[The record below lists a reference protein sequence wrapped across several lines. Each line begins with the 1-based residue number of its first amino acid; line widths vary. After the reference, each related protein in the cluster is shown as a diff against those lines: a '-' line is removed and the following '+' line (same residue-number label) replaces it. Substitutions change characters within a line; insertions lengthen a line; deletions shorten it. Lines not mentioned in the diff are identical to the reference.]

1 MALLNERKAAMDW
14 KLAMEAERAALKRI
28 VALLFALADLAERA
42 ACRSQAVRGFVLWI
56 LRSAEDVARNLVTG
70 TPTPVPLYRAGDSPA
85 DARRLAEDFRN
96 LARELADELHC
107 QAALA
112 YAVHDDCGGH
122 NEPAGF
128 GVRRT
133 LRLGCA
139 LSFMIAPAFQTS
151 REILYL
157 AGLPDTS

>member
-1 MALLNERKAAMDW
+1 MDW

-70 TPTPVPLYRAGDSPA
+70 TPTPVPLCRAGDSPA
-85 DARRLAEDFRN
+85 DARRLAEDFRD
-96 LARELADELHC
+96 LARELDC

-112 YAVHDDCGGH
+112 FAIHDGH

-133 LRLGCA
+133 LRLGGAPNFMNA
-139 LSFMIAPAFQTS
+139 LAFQTFA
-151 REILYL
+151 RDTPCL

>member
-1 MALLNERKAAMDW
+1 MDW

-28 VALLFALADLAERA
+28 VALLFALADLAELA

-56 LRSAEDVARNLVTG
+56 LRPAEAVARNLVTG
-70 TPTPVPLYRAGDSPA
+70 TPTPVPLFRVGDSPA
-85 DARRLAEDFRN
+85 DARRLAEDFRD
-96 LARELADELHC
+96 LARELDC
-107 QAALA
+107 QAALVFT
-112 YAVHDDCGGH
+112 VHDDGGGH

-133 LRLGCA
+133 LRLGAA
-139 LSFMIAPAFQTS
+139 LHFMNAFQTS
-151 REILYL
+151 ARD